1 MPKKLLDNHLIE
13 EPIDDI
19 SVTRKKLKYWSVFLF
34 VIYGVLNLFI
44 VYYFELHRALRGL
57 NTGMWL
63 LVLYL
68 NVCLPTFTFYLNALF
83 IKMGLIPKELAP
95 FSREEY
101 PLNNISDY
109 IMFLFMFTLL
119 FPISSFILGN
129 MILIFLDF
137 LLSVGSQLIFDQY
150 ISFKDNDLIT
160 EGGTKLVILMLMI
173 SIQYTTSIEEIE
185 NSQLDKKARK
195 ASHFL

>member
-19 SVTRKKLKYWSVFLF
+19 SVTRKKLKYWSIFLF
-34 VIYGVLNLFI
+34 VIYGALNLFI
-44 VYYFELHRALRGL
+44 VYYSELHRALRGL

-83 IKMGLIPKELAP
+83 IKMGLIPKELDP

-129 MILIFLDF
+129 TILIFLDF
-137 LLSVGSQLIFDQY
+137 LLSVGSKLIFDQY

-185 NSQLDKKARK
+185 NS
-195 ASHFL
+195 